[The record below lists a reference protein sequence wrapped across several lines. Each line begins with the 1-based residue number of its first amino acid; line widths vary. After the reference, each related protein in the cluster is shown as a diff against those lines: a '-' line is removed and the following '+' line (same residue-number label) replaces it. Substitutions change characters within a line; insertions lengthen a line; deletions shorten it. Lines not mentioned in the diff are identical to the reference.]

1 MRLFRL
7 AFRNLLRARRRSTLA
22 VATMLLGCAA
32 LVAAQGL
39 ADGIASQLTSSLVA
53 VQTGHLQVVA
63 RPLDFEP
70 QNSPFD
76 AYGETAFAGASQL
89 AERIEKEAATA
100 GVVKATPYLA
110 TRGTVVSGNRS
121 SPVVVIGIVPGRED
135 ELRRTQAPLDGTF
148 LPEGDDQAAYLAV
161 PLARKLRISV
171 GDSVSFVVQTAHG
184 AVNSLDATVCGIFDK
199 GAPWYDNTA
208 YVSLGAA
215 RTLVDKADAATN
227 VKIMLRNDSARARL
241 GARDAVVSLIG
252 QTPDLPAGQG
262 LRVETVEQAGRFSFS
277 ILEANQSAINVLSTF
292 LFLAAAVGVV
302 NAMLASVHE
311 RTREIGTIR
320 ALGMRRSAVVRLF
333 VLEGAALGIVSAAL
347 GVLVGGA
354 LVLHWG
360 SAGIPMNTMTLAW
373 MAGGDRLYPLL
384 RPGSVAFAAA
394 VIVVLSSLA
403 AVYPAFAASRLEPRE
418 ALHHV

>member
-7 AFRNLLRARRRSTLA
+7 AFRNLLRARRRSALA

-89 AERIEKEAATA
+89 AERIEKEAATV

-161 PLARKLRISV
+161 PLARKLRVSV
-171 GDSVSFVVQTAHG
+171 GDSVSFVVQTTQG

-208 YVSLGAA
+208 YVSLAA
-215 RTLVDKADAATN
+215 AQTLVDKADAATN
-227 VKIMLRNDSARARL
+227 VKIMLRNDSTRARL
-241 GARDAVVSLIG
+241 GARDAVVPLIG
-252 QTPDLPAGQG
+252 QTAGLPSGQG

-384 RPGSVAFAAA
+384 CPGSVAFAAG